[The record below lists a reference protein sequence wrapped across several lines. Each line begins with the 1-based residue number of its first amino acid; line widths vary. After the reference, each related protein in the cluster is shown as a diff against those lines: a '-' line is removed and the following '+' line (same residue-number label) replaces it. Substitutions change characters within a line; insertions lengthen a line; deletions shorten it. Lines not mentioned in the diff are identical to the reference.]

1 MEVFSSLLG
10 TCLTGFTRKSH
21 WLVGSYGMINIW
33 QTAEI
38 LHQLEMK
45 PSTEEE
51 QLTLDGI
58 LLLLG
63 GSGHQVHILQTQICL
78 TDAIPCSLPETT
90 LETAFR
96 SKRIKRITLVHEA
109 CVPSVELI
117 LPAPE
122 VTLVNLVVHHIVDTH
137 SWDII
142 LTPVPGRVPVTLGE
156 VRNTEIKLLCKA
168 LEILEILESSLC
180 RYIRFR

>member
-63 GSGHQVHILQTQICL
+63 GSRHQVHILQTQICL
-78 TDAIPCSLPETT
+78 TDTIPCSLPEA
-90 LETAFR
+90 TA
-96 SKRIKRITLVHEA
+96 KTVVRIKRITLIHEA
-109 CVPSVELI
+109 CMPSVVLI

-122 VTLVNLVVHHIVDTH
+122 VTLVNLVAHVKIDTH
-137 SWDII
+137 SLDII
-142 LTPVPGRVPVTLGE
+142 LTPVPGRCPVALGE

-168 LEILEILESSLC
+168 LEILEILESSLW
-180 RYIRFR
+180 RYIRFW